1 MGGIAVIGERSR
13 ISDLAAGGALVC
25 AADTPDQVRRAWAD
39 RLLDTTVVVLT
50 PAAAQILQ
58 EQLDVS
64 PSPDRPLVVVMPP

>member
-1 MGGIAVIGERSR
+1 MGGIAVIGEPSR
-13 ISDLAAGGALVC
+13 ISDLAAGGALAY
-25 AADTPDQVRRAWAD
+25 AADTPDQVRQAWAD
-39 RLLDTTVVVLT
+39 LLLDTTVVVLT